1 MSKPSK
7 PILSQKTVDRL
18 IIESLRVNPLTDDQ
32 IHELLDAFTEME
44 VTAAMVKG
52 WHQHKFK
59 LEWDTGKHSF
69 FVGLVE
75 NTDTDNISAPSRLEG
90 EKKSPDA
97 TNIEASTTKDQNN
110 E

>member
-1 MSKPSK
+1 MSQPS
-7 PILSQKTVDRL
+7 PTILSQQMVDRL
-18 IIESLRVNPLTDDQ
+18 IIESLRVQPLTDEQ
-32 IHELLDAFTEME
+32 IRELLDEFTEME

-69 FVGLVE
+69 FIGLGE
-75 NTDTDNISAPSRLEG
+75 TADTIKTSAPSRSEG

-97 TNIEASTTKDQNN
+97 TNIEASTTKDQK
-110 E
+110 